1 MTALIA
7 FLIFITVLS
16 FVMTVSK
23 WFYADR
29 EAISERLARQLR
41 GDFKDRRNA
50 VQLERRERLSDLPV
64 LNRLLKSFRPVK
76 AFQTWIRQAGLSVS
90 PGAIL
95 LCSSF
100 TGSIGGLA
108 SLTLKL
114 GPVASAALVGMGLVV
129 PFVFIMLE
137 RLKRKKRFSEGFPDA
152 IARIAGSLRAGY
164 SMQMAIEALLEDS
177 RPLIAEEF
185 RRVLAEMEVGQG
197 FEVALQKM
205 LERIDTPDLRLFI
218 ASISIQRESGGNL
231 AELMDNLEATIRQR
245 FELQRELQA
254 AAAQAKFS
262 GAVLSFLPLFVGI
275 ALFFIHRNYILF
287 FFQDPI
293 GRNLFWLCITGQVL
307 GFLTIHKLIRLQ
319 M

>member
-29 EAISERLARQLR
+29 EAISERVARQLR
-41 GDFKDRRNA
+41 GDFKDKRNT

-108 SLTLKL
+108 SLTLPL
-114 GPVASAALVGMGLVV
+114 GPIASATLVSMGLVL